1 MAKKAVHRVGN
12 GEAIGKPKPRA
23 RVFDW
28 RTFDPAM
35 IADDGA
41 APLAEELSTYRDRL
55 KELLRRKGS
64 YVLIKGRKV
73 VGIFPLREQALRAAV
88 HRFGGEPV
96 LVKQI
101 VAKEPVHELG
111 HGST

>member
-1 MAKKAVHRVGN
+1 MAKKTVNRVGN
-12 GEAIGKPKPRA
+12 GKALGKPKPRA
-23 RVFDW
+23 RIFDW
-28 RTFDPAM
+28 RTFDPTM

-55 KELLRRKGS
+55 NELLRRKGC

-73 VGIFPLREQALRAAV
+73 VGIFRAREQALRAAV
-88 HRFGGEPV
+88 HRFGDEPV

-101 VAKEPVHELG
+101 VAKERIRELG